1 MKKSLSIFINELE
14 EEINSAFIFTFS
26 DYTKLR
32 GVANISEKWEIEKNL
47 KNYKMK
53 CGLGITKWASA
64 CKPPYK
70 YFWVLII
77 QNTAIRRCE
86 VLGIQ

>member
-32 GVANISEKWEIEKNL
+32 GVANISEK
-47 KNYKMK
+47 
-53 CGLGITKWASA
+53 
-64 CKPPYK
+64 
-70 YFWVLII
+70 
-77 QNTAIRRCE
+77 
-86 VLGIQ
+86 